1 VDIDP
6 GIEGNTDI
14 RTPRTTAAKYPLLV
28 NVLTN
33 DIVLDRFDSYDAKA
47 KAAKT
52 RYRTLGVIS
61 LVLVFLSL
69 EWEVVSLTW
78 AAWGGKVPFALNVIF
93 GAVGVTA
100 LLLIIYSRL
109 KHFRSEWLLNVFLR
123 ERIRHWRHQL
133 VLDGVLMDMSGHD
146 QRSQIETIRNRW
158 NQFVDQDLAVGDGW
172 FDTFVTGG
180 AKPEGPDTPLLHP
193 HSAPTNSLVL
203 DEVLLL
209 QREVRLQ
216 HQLDYANSKTA
227 SEGQKHL
234 FSVAELTDTIDKAAT
249 TTLALAVAVIVT
261 RFFVEFIHDSSK
273 ALIVLAGTATALA
286 VASAAIRALRSGL
299 AIPGERD
306 SYVEYAHRMEM
317 LANRFDFDH
326 GDRWEIV
333 VQTEIAAVEELRRFL
348 VAESKSR
355 FIVF

>member
-1 VDIDP
+1 VNSDP

-14 RTPRTTAAKYPLLV
+14 HTPSTTAEKYPLLGH
-28 NVLTN
+28 VLTD
-33 DIVLDRFDSYDAKA
+33 DIVLDRFDIYDAKA
-47 KAAKT
+47 KSAKSW
-52 RYRTLGVIS
+52 YRNLGVTS
-61 LVLVFLSL
+61 LILVFLSL

-78 AAWGGKVPFALNVIF
+78 AAWGGKVTFGLNVAF
-93 GAVGVTA
+93 GAVGVA
-100 LLLIIYSRL
+100 AVILVIYARVR
-109 KHFRSEWLLNVFLR
+109 HYRSEWLLNVFLR
-123 ERIRHWRHQL
+123 ERIRQWRHQL
-133 VLDGVLMDMSGHD
+133 VLDGVLMDIGEHSPMSQLD
-146 QRSQIETIRNRW
+146 SIRDRW
-158 NQFVDQDLAVGDGW
+158 NDFVNQNLAVGDGE
-172 FDTFVTGG
+172 FDSFINGG
-180 AKPEGPDTPLLHP
+180 PKQDGPDTLLLHP
-193 HSAPTNSLVL
+193 YSPPTHSLVL
-203 DEVLLL
+203 EEVLLL

-249 TTLALAVAVIVT
+249 TTLALAVAVIFA
-261 RFFVEFIHDSSK
+261 RFFVEFIHHSSK
-273 ALIVLAGTATALA
+273 ALIILAGIATALV

-306 SYVEYAHRMEM
+306 SYVEYAHRMKT
-317 LANRFDFDH
+317 LADLFDFDKA
-326 GDRWEIV
+326 DRWEIV